1 MDGLILKV
9 ITWAEE
15 SNMLRGSDI
24 KTEVLKLTAE
34 YGELI
39 TCLNQ
44 KGDCRDG
51 IGKCI
56 IQMVI
61 ICRMRNINLNDCV
74 SNAESITDKRLVNH
88 RFVMMA
94 ATQYLGNLNKN
105 ILMHEDIK
113 ANMGYLFIYL
123 ATLAKISNYSM
134 FDCLE
139 VAYNNL
145 LEKKGIMFDGSFIEE
160 TDEKYQTAVTIVK
173 SKKKDD

>member
-9 ITWAEE
+9 ITWAED
-15 SNMLRGSDI
+15 SNMLRGSDL

-39 TCLNQ
+39 SCLNQ
-44 KGDCRDG
+44 NGDCRDG
-51 IGKCI
+51 IGKCV

-74 SNAESITDKRLVNH
+74 INAEAITDKRIVNR
-88 RFVMMA
+88 RFVMMT
-94 ATQYLGNLNKN
+94 ATQYLGGLNRN
-105 ILMHEDIK
+105 ILMREDIK

-123 ATLAKISNYSM
+123 AALARVFNYSVL
-134 FDCLE
+134 DCLE

-160 TDEKYQTAVTIVK
+160 TDEKYQTAVSILK
-173 SKKKDD
+173 SKKTDD